1 MIRRSLS
8 LFFLWRR
15 LLGDFRA
22 PSRKKNTP
30 FLISQGYSE
39 IWRCRGLK
47 DLRADSSSYIL
58 SEYNKCHHPLTVYSF
73 RSLPWFPLTN
83 IFTCF
88 RLLTQVGKDSGVGT
102 REKRGERG
110 GGGGREKVQRQKK

>member
-1 MIRRSLS
+1 MIFALPRE
-8 LFFLWRR
+8 
-15 LLGDFRA
+15 
-22 PSRKKNTP
+22 KKNTP
-30 FLISQGYSE
+30 FLISQGYLE

-73 RSLPWFPLTN
+73 RSLPRFPFTN
-83 IFTCF
+83 IF
-88 RLLTQVGKDSGVGT
+88 RLPTLVVKDRGVGT